1 MRVAGWGW
9 VAILFAL
16 PSMAQTVYKC
26 DNGGRISYSQI
37 PCAADAARL
46 DTRPAAGAYD
56 AAESARARLH
66 AAESQARLRDVEAR
80 REAQRRDREEREAER
95 LNAERARH
103 LEREQCGAESR
114 KKMEVA
120 ERLAA
125 RYRQPDRIRLA
136 QEEAEHW
143 RGRLW
148 WECQVLQ

>member
-1 MRVAGWGW
+1 MRLSGWGW

-37 PCAADAARL
+37 PCAAHAARI

-56 AAESARARLH
+56 AAEGARARLH
-66 AAESQARLRDVEAR
+66 AVESQARLRDVEAR
-80 REAQRRDREEREAER
+80 REAQRRDREERESER
-95 LNAERARH
+95 LRVELARQ

-114 KKMEVA
+114 SKMEVA

-125 RYRQPDRIRLA
+125 RSRQPEHIRRA
-136 QEEAEHW
+136 KEEIEHW

-148 WECQVLQ
+148 WECQVMQ